1 MVKHFLRNTDQE
13 VKIGDK
19 IRVKVPVNTP
29 YGNGNCEMEILVT
42 QASLEQLYKDNLVE
56 KREISETPVK
66 PKLDFEDYKPYIRR
80 LARKMGASFN
90 SAGDLLGILLKVSPH
105 AHNCI
110 LIDMMSEVMNRDK
123 NLGDYVYIVNL
134 GADKLVE
141 KVFNK
146 NVDLPKFASFEDAQK
161 AAILI
166 TPFALVARHAK

>member
-1 MVKHFLRNTDQE
+1 MVKHFLKNTDQE

-19 IRVKVPVNTP
+19 IRIKVPVNTP
-29 YGNGNCEMEILVT
+29 YGNGNCEMETLVT
-42 QASLEQLYKDNLVE
+42 QASLEQLYKDGLVE

-80 LARKMGASFN
+80 LARKMGTPFN
-90 SAGDLLGILLKVSPH
+90 SAGDLLYILQKVSPH
-105 AHNCI
+105 AHNCM
-110 LIDMMSEVMNRDK
+110 LIDMMSEVMNKGK

-134 GADKLVE
+134 GAGEPVK

-146 NVDLPKFASFEDAQK
+146 NVDLPKFASFEHAQK

-166 TPFALVARHAK
+166 TPFVIEARHEE